1 EAKLRASSCTIELA
15 TKKKEFD
22 ELSVKMLA
30 TTDELELAREAE
42 RELGVLMAQIKLE
55 LEAKRVAL
63 DEEMVVSEAYQK
75 GEQRLDLVAGGL
87 KAIATE
93 SISDVGGLFDKLAR
107 KTKVLGSNAD
117 GATRF
122 GANMQGLSNDL
133 RGGLQQLNSVQG
145 AFSRDLQAELEMYG
159 RRGLEES
166 QRDMANLEASF
177 TAFNTMAKHF
187 AKSIERG
194 QSSASQASASL
205 LAMKN
210 EVQVSVREWAS
221 GVSEKSTRMVE
232 DLLEHQQEHLS
243 MVGSVLDSTADLVDA
258 VISTARDHLAV
269 EAQSSVRLNQLTS
282 DTANAE
288 IARLRHQNILL
299 TKLLEDEKAKTSKL
313 RTDLVTNLTS
323 MIVSFTDAQDASWS
337 EAVAQVQSANDAG
350 TLEMERFADVS
361 TELCTANSVRANACM
376 GELDMGAQTSVMQR
390 GAGHEAVQ
398 SVKNGLK
405 SRLEDYGRET
415 VVGAGEHVEVVDG
428 FCGRMGSAADDV
440 QVGSQASARAK
451 EQSKLLHS
459 MSKNTGET
467 YTSARTRTT
476 AVAASVDSLSATLL
490 KSHASSS
497 EAFNEIHSTATSSL
511 TSLID
516 RTDSFL
522 VKGIQED
529 LPTGITPRKRVWNV
543 DSSWERT
550 EPRDVLLA
558 SLRQRANRIEHFV
571 SPVSP
576 ESESIEQSELPAG
589 LPRANSTEHVGE
601 FERSREVNELVSSQ
615 MGKGGKVVPVAVPV
629 SVAVPV
635 LLGKKGFGFSG
646 VGVAQDRP
654 ALTVLGEGGANV
666 PRRAR
671 R

>member
-1 EAKLRASSCTIELA
+1 
-15 TKKKEFD
+15 
-22 ELSVKMLA
+22 
-30 TTDELELAREAE
+30 
-42 RELGVLMAQIKLE
+42 
-55 LEAKRVAL
+55 
-63 DEEMVVSEAYQK
+63 
-75 GEQRLDLVAGGL
+75 
-87 KAIATE
+87 
-93 SISDVGGLFDKLAR
+93 
-107 KTKVLGSNAD
+107 
-117 GATRF
+117 
-122 GANMQGLSNDL
+122 
-133 RGGLQQLNSVQG
+133 
-145 AFSRDLQAELEMYG
+145 
-159 RRGLEES
+159 
-166 QRDMANLEASF
+166 
-177 TAFNTMAKHF
+177 
-187 AKSIERG
+187 
-194 QSSASQASASL
+194 
-205 LAMKN
+205 
-210 EVQVSVREWAS
+210 
-221 GVSEKSTRMVE
+221 
-232 DLLEHQQEHLS
+232 
-243 MVGSVLDSTADLVDA
+243 
-258 VISTARDHLAV
+258 
-269 EAQSSVRLNQLTS
+269 
-282 DTANAE
+282 
-288 IARLRHQNILL
+288 
-299 TKLLEDEKAKTSKL
+299 
-313 RTDLVTNLTS
+313 

-428 FCGRMGSAADDV
+428 FCGRMGSAADDGESF
-440 QVGSQASARAK
+440 VGLDEQSWRVLTASPSRESGQCTRKGAVQASPFYVKKHWRDVYFRSDPHDRRRSQCRFA
-451 EQSKLLHS
+451 LCHS
-459 MSKNTGET
+459 PQVCKCSEP
-467 YTSARTRTT
+467 
-476 AVAASVDSLSATLL
+476 LSNPYSNRLTDRQ
-490 KSHASSS
+490 HASSS